1 MEAIK
6 ARQALET
13 FKLAHPKWFFNP
25 EFFQEWEKLQR
36 NYERALFGYS
46 II

>member
-6 ARQALET
+6 IRQALEA
-13 FKLAHPKWFFNP
+13 FKVAHPNWISKP
-25 EFFQEWEKLQR
+25 ELFQEWEKLQR